1 LAASGIRT
9 PIVCVL
15 GHVDHGKTSL
25 LDRIRGS
32 SVVSSEAG
40 AITQHIGATLVPI
53 EAIRGMSAGMQKV
66 AVQVPGLL
74 FIDTPGHHAFTTL
87 RARGGALADMAI
99 VVVDIN
105 EGFQPQTIEAL
116 SILRNCRTPFVLALT
131 KIDRIH
137 GWRPTENSPFLAS
150 FAKQNERV
158 TEFMETRH
166 YEIVGK
172 LSDLGFN
179 SERFDRVSDFAREI
193 AIVPVSAHTGE
204 GIADL
209 LMVMIGLAQRYMG
222 EALAVQV
229 QGPGQGT
236 VLEVKEERGL
246 GLTLD
251 VILFDG
257 TLTVGDQ
264 VMLATADGVVQ
275 TKVKSLLKPRPMKE
289 ILTEDRFE
297 RVKSVV
303 AASGVKVAAP
313 GLDGV
318 IAGSPLR
325 VVRGDRDA
333 IEREILD
340 EVSRIDVSLSDEGL
354 VIKAD
359 TIGALEALSNELEA
373 REIGVMR
380 AAVGPVSR
388 HDLVDAQTIKAPL
401 CRAVLAFNAPL
412 LPDAQAI
419 VRDGGPDLPRV
430 FQAKVIYQLIDE
442 FVEWRDT
449 ERQRMEQQRF
459 ERIIL
464 PAKLRVLPGCIFR
477 QSNPAVVGVRV
488 LGGTLRTDVN
498 LVRTDGRK
506 VGHLKTI
513 QSSGEYVHEVEA
525 GAEVAI
531 AIEGATVGRQVD
543 VDDDLFID
551 LPERHVKVL
560 EKEMLGHISTTA
572 KEVLEEYTTM
582 RRRAEPFWGK

>member
-1 LAASGIRT
+1 MRSR
-9 PIVCVL
+9 
-15 GHVDHGKTSL
+15 S
-25 LDRIRGS
+25 RSRG
-32 SVVSSEAG
+32 
-40 AITQHIGATLVPI
+40 
-53 EAIRGMSAGMQKV
+53 
-66 AVQVPGLL
+66 
-74 FIDTPGHHAFTTL
+74 PGH
-87 RARGGALADMAI
+87 
-99 VVVDIN
+99 
-105 EGFQPQTIEAL
+105 
-116 SILRNCRTPFVLALT
+116 
-131 KIDRIH
+131 
-137 GWRPTENSPFLAS
+137 
-150 FAKQNERV
+150 
-158 TEFMETRH
+158 
-166 YEIVGK
+166 
-172 LSDLGFN
+172 
-179 SERFDRVSDFAREI
+179 
-193 AIVPVSAHTGE
+193 
-204 GIADL
+204 
-209 LMVMIGLAQRYMG
+209 
-222 EALAVQV
+222 
-229 QGPGQGT
+229 GT

-246 GLTLD
+246 GMTLD

-264 VMLATADGVVQ
+264 VMLATTDGVIQ

-333 IEREILD
+333 IEQEILD
-340 EVSRIDVSLSDEGL
+340 EVSRIDVTLSDEGL

-359 TIGALEALSNELEA
+359 TIGALEALSKELEA

-401 CRAVLAFNAPL
+401 SRAVLAFNAPL

-419 VRDGGPDLPRV
+419 VREGGPDLPRV

-442 FVEWRDT
+442 FVEWRDA

-464 PAKLRVLPGCIFR
+464 PAKLRVLPGCVFR

-488 LGGTLRTDVN
+488 LAGTLRTDVK

-543 VDDDLFID
+543 VDDDLYVD

-560 EKEMLGHISTTA
+560 EKEMLGHISVTA

>member
-1 LAASGIRT
+1 MAASGIRT

-32 SVVSSEAG
+32 SVVSGEAG

-53 EAIRGMSAGMQKV
+53 DAVRGMSAGMQKV

-105 EGFQPQTIEAL
+105 EGFQPQTNEAL
-116 SILRNCRTPFVLALT
+116 TILRNCRTPFVVALT
-131 KIDRIH
+131 KIDRVH
-137 GWRPTENSPFLAS
+137 GWRSTENAPFLTS

-193 AIVPVSAHTGE
+193 AIVPISAHTGE
-204 GIADL
+204 GISDL
-209 LMVMIGLAQRYMG
+209 LLVMIGLAQRYMG
-222 EALAVQV
+222 DALAVEV
-229 QGPGQGT
+229 QGPGHGT

-246 GLTLD
+246 GMTLD

-264 VMLATADGVVQ
+264 VMLATTDGVVQ

-297 RVKSVV
+297 RVKAVV

-313 GLDGV
+313 DLDRV

-333 IEREILD
+333 IEQEILD
-340 EVSRIDVSLSDEGL
+340 EVSRIDVALSDEGL

-359 TIGALEALSNELEA
+359 TIGALEALSKELEA

-401 CRAVLAFNAPL
+401 YRAVLAFNAPL

-419 VRDGGPDLPRV
+419 VRDGGPDLPKV

-442 FVEWRDT
+442 FIEWRDA

-464 PAKLRVLPGCIFR
+464 PAKLRVLPGCVFR

-488 LGGTLRTDVN
+488 LAGTLRTDVN

-531 AIEGATVGRQVD
+531 AIEGATVGRQLD
-543 VDDDLFID
+543 VDDDLYVD

>member
-1 LAASGIRT
+1 
-9 PIVCVL
+9 
-15 GHVDHGKTSL
+15 
-25 LDRIRGS
+25 
-32 SVVSSEAG
+32 
-40 AITQHIGATLVPI
+40 
-53 EAIRGMSAGMQKV
+53 M
-66 AVQVPGLL
+66 
-74 FIDTPGHHAFTTL
+74 
-87 RARGGALADMAI
+87 
-99 VVVDIN
+99 
-105 EGFQPQTIEAL
+105 
-116 SILRNCRTPFVLALT
+116 
-131 KIDRIH
+131 
-137 GWRPTENSPFLAS
+137 
-150 FAKQNERV
+150 
-158 TEFMETRH
+158 
-166 YEIVGK
+166 
-172 LSDLGFN
+172 
-179 SERFDRVSDFAREI
+179 
-193 AIVPVSAHTGE
+193 
-204 GIADL
+204 
-209 LMVMIGLAQRYMG
+209 
-222 EALAVQV
+222 
-229 QGPGQGT
+229 
-236 VLEVKEERGL
+236 KEERGL

-264 VMLATADGVVQ
+264 VMLATADGVIQ

-325 VVRGDRDA
+325 VVRGSRDA
-333 IEREILD
+333 IEQEILD
-340 EVSRIDVSLSDEGL
+340 EVSRIDVVLSDEGL

-359 TIGALEALSNELEA
+359 TIGALEALSKELET

-419 VRDGGPDLPRV
+419 VREGGPDLPRV

-464 PAKLRVLPGCIFR
+464 PAKLRVLPGCVFR

-498 LVRTDGRK
+498 LIRTDGRK
-506 VGHLKTI
+506 AGHLKTI

-531 AIEGATVGRQVD
+531 AIEGATVGRQARCRRRSLCRSPRTACQGPREGD
-543 VDDDLFID
+543 AR
-551 LPERHVKVL
+551 PY
-560 EKEMLGHISTTA
+560 LGHRKGGA
-572 KEVLEEYTTM
+572 RGVHDHAQAGRAVLGQVNRIFKSPPPHIYGYFASVEIGYG
-582 RRRAEPFWGK
+582 RF